1 MTYEK
6 VRSNVYLD
14 KNLKEKA
21 KELFK
26 EYGLSLSDG
35 LNMLL
40 KQAIEKKDK
49 FLIPEFDIEP
59 VYPDDPD
66 YKIMQEAKKD
76 KSYTLE
82 EARNIKKLKNHTPTH
97 RLRVGDYRVL
107 FDIEDNSII
116 VGIIRHR
123 QKAYEL

>member
-21 KELFK
+21 KELFR

-49 FLIPEFDIEP
+49 ILVSEFDIEP

-66 YKIMQEAKKD
+66 YKLMQEAKKD

-82 EARNIKKLKNHTPTH
+82 EARKKLG
-97 RLRVGDYRVL
+97 L
-107 FDIEDNSII
+107 
-116 VGIIRHR
+116 
-123 QKAYEL
+123 

>member
-1 MTYEK
+1 MTYDK

-14 KNLKEKA
+14 KNLKEQA

-40 KQAIEKKDK
+40 KQAIDQKDK
-49 FLIPEFDIEP
+49 FLIPELNIEP
-59 VYPDDPD
+59 VYPDDSD
-66 YKIMQEAKKD
+66 YKVMQEAKKG

-82 EARNIKKLKNHTPTH
+82 EARKKLG
-97 RLRVGDYRVL
+97 L
-107 FDIEDNSII
+107 
-116 VGIIRHR
+116 
-123 QKAYEL
+123 

>member
-1 MTYEK
+1 MMTYQK

-14 KNLKEKA
+14 INLKQKA
-21 KELFK
+21 KEMFK

-40 KQAIEKKDK
+40 KQAIDKKDK
-49 FLIPEFDIEP
+49 FMFEEFEIEP

-66 YKIMQEAKKD
+66 YKIMQEAKKG

-82 EARNIKKLKNHTPTH
+82 EVRKKLG
-97 RLRVGDYRVL
+97 L
-107 FDIEDNSII
+107 
-116 VGIIRHR
+116 
-123 QKAYEL
+123 

>member
-21 KELFK
+21 KELFR

-49 FLIPEFDIEP
+49 FLIPELEIEP

-66 YKIMQEAKKD
+66 YKIMQEAKK
-76 KSYTLE
+76 
-82 EARNIKKLKNHTPTH
+82 ARKEGEKVYSVDEVAKKL
-97 RLRVGDYRVL
+97 
-107 FDIEDNSII
+107 
-116 VGIIRHR
+116 GID
-123 QKAYEL
+123 L

>member
-6 VRSNVYLD
+6 IRSNVYLD
-14 KNLKEKA
+14 KNLKKTA
-21 KELFK
+21 QVMFK

-40 KQAIEKKDK
+40 RQAIEKKDK

-59 VYPDDPD
+59 VYPNDPD
-66 YKIMQEAKKD
+66 YQIMQEAKKG

-82 EARNIKKLKNHTPTH
+82 EARRKLG
-97 RLRVGDYRVL
+97 L
-107 FDIEDNSII
+107 
-116 VGIIRHR
+116 
-123 QKAYEL
+123 

>member
-21 KELFK
+21 KEIFR

-49 FLIPEFDIEP
+49 ILVPEFDIEL

-66 YKIMQEAKKD
+66 YKLMQEAKKD

-82 EARNIKKLKNHTPTH
+82 EARKKLG
-97 RLRVGDYRVL
+97 L
-107 FDIEDNSII
+107 
-116 VGIIRHR
+116 
-123 QKAYEL
+123 